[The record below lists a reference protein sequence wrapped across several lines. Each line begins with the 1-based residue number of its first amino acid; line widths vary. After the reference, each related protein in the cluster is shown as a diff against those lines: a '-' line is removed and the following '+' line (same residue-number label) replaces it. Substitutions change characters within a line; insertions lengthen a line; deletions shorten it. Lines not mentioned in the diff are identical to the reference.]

1 MFCQDINKKKYLTKT
16 SSVSK
21 YSFLPEKYSFLKIFI
36 IFTGLKKCK
45 IFLNFNKNRNI
56 KKYTVHPVL
65 ILLFWVLICMRLG
78 FFVLLA
84 MAVYTGVTVNYYGK
98 RYGSWRFSWS
108 YIMGWVAVVLTFFS
122 GSSSS
127 SSSSTTSS
135 SWHAFAVLRSPCCSS
150 QVSSTCA
157 PTACTN
163 AHGIQTR
170 ADIAE
175 MPVPTANFISSSS
188 LMNIHKQGQ

>member
-135 SWHAFAVLRSPCCSS
+135 S
-150 QVSSTCA
+150 
-157 PTACTN
+157 
-163 AHGIQTR
+163 
-170 ADIAE
+170 
-175 MPVPTANFISSSS
+175 
-188 LMNIHKQGQ
+188 